1 MKGWIV
7 MEQAEETHLKQL
19 VRARKL
25 LPYKLFVRA
34 YEKAAN
40 AADLRG
46 LTVERR
52 QYQRWL
58 SGELRGLPQIDACQV
73 LEKMFGCP
81 ARRLF
86 TKVPV
91 AVMPIPGPDV
101 INVSPMSDAI
111 RSAPDTSAVRPI
123 PTNLHELMMS
133 AAEQSR
139 ESATHAET
147 ALGRS
152 TLEILEADVT
162 ALARTYLNRSPIV
175 MFPKITELRDHV
187 EAKTRQTRNPDQLRH
202 LSLMN
207 GLLCSMLAEACIDL
221 GEHRMATDHA
231 RAAWVHGNNIGH
243 VPLAVWARGMQ
254 ATSSYWND
262 CPGDALIAV
271 RRGEEHRPTGVAA
284 ARLSSIR
291 ARTWSHLGNPEQTLR
306 AVRDAQDARATAQ
319 EDEDDLEYVGGM
331 FVWDLA
337 REERCAS
344 SAFLEVVQRRHTEL
358 EPAALRHLT
367 GLILDHAER
376 ALAISRA
383 APPEERSP
391 IVDATILLD
400 MSTARLLLGDVTAA
414 HETLRSVLTLP
425 EDMRTVPILRRLK
438 GMRVP
443 LAEVQAT
450 RAVHELAEDL
460 VEFASGSTIRALPP
474 GSP

>member
-1 MKGWIV
+1 MKGWLG

-19 VRARKL
+19 VRARNL
-25 LPYKLFVRA
+25 LPYKLFVRV

-40 AADLRG
+40 AADLQG

-58 SGELRGLPQIDACQV
+58 SGELKGLPNIDACQV
-73 LEKMFGCP
+73 LEAMFNCP
-81 ARRLF
+81 AQQLF

-91 AVMPIPGPDV
+91 AVVPIPGPDV
-101 INVSPMSDAI
+101 IDVSPTYDAI
-111 RSAPDTSAVRPI
+111 RSAPDPSVIRPI
-123 PTNLHELMMS
+123 PTSLHELMMF

-139 ESATHAET
+139 ESAALAET

-152 TLEILEADVT
+152 ALEVLEADVT
-162 ALARTYLNRSPIV
+162 ALARTYLSRSPIA
-175 MFPKITELRDHV
+175 MFPMITALRDRV
-187 EAKTRQTRNPDQLRH
+187 EDKTRQTRNPDQLRD

-262 CPGDALIAV
+262 CPNDALVAV
-271 RRGEEHRPTGVAA
+271 RRGEEHQPTGVAA

-291 ARTWSHLGNPEQTLR
+291 ARTWSHLGNPEQTLQ
-306 AVRDAQDARATAQ
+306 AVRDAQDARASAQ
-319 EDEDDLEYVGGM
+319 EGEDDLEYVGGL
-331 FVWDLA
+331 FVWDPV

-358 EPAALRHLT
+358 DPAALRHLT
-367 GLILDHAER
+367 DLILDHAQR
-376 ALAISRA
+376 ALAISQA

-400 MSTARLLLGDVTAA
+400 MSTARLLLGDVAAA
-414 HETLRSVLTLP
+414 HATLRPVLTLP
-425 EDMRTVPILRRLK
+425 EDMRTIPILRRLK

-443 LAEVQAT
+443 LARMQET
-450 RAVHELAEDL
+450 RAVHELADDL
-460 VEFASGSTIRALPP
+460 VEFATGSTIRALPP
-474 GSP
+474 GPS